1 MSTSSSV
8 LVTGVSG
15 QDGWYL
21 AQRLLAAGH
30 RVHGIVRDPG
40 VTARLGAELPGL
52 QVLHGDLRD
61 EESLRAGFADAQ
73 PDWVFNLAGSTSV
86 ALSWQKPAETSDVIG
101 GGAVR
106 MLSAAWDL
114 QERTGREVRFLQASS
129 AEIFGD
135 PETVPQE
142 ESTPRRP
149 VTPYGAAKDFAHTM
163 VQVYRRRGMFASAA
177 ILYNHESPRRPPSFV
192 ARKISRSVAAIARG
206 AEQKLVL
213 GNIDVH
219 RDWGYAPDHVEALQ
233 RILEVDAPDD
243 YVVATGESRTVR
255 DFVEQAFAV
264 VGIEDWS
271 SYVSID
277 PALYRPADPRALVGD
292 ASRMRSLGWKPSVG
306 FSELVRIMVDA
317 DLAAYDRPHD

>member
-21 AQRLLAAGH
+21 AQRLLAEGH
-30 RVHGIVRDPG
+30 RVFGIVRVADVG
-40 VTARLGAELPGL
+40 ERLRRELPGL
-52 QVLHGDLRD
+52 QILRGDLRD
-61 EESLRAGFADAQ
+61 EVSLRSAFAEAQ
-73 PDWVFNLAGSTSV
+73 PDRVFNLAGSTSV
-86 ALSWQKPAETSDVIG
+86 ALSWEEPVETSDVIG

-114 QERTGREVRFLQASS
+114 QTSTGREVRFLQASS

-135 PETVPQE
+135 AEAAPQDE
-142 ESTPRRP
+142 FTARRP

-163 VQVYRRRGMFASAA
+163 VQVYRRRGLFASAA

-192 ARKISRSVAAIARG
+192 ARKISRAVVAIANG
-206 AEQKLVL
+206 TQQKLVL

-219 RDWGYAPDHVEALQ
+219 RDWGYAPDHVDALH
-233 RILEVDAPDD
+233 RILEADTPED

-255 DFVEQAFAV
+255 DFVQQAFAV
-264 VGIEDWS
+264 VGIDDWS

-277 PALYRPADPRALVGD
+277 PTLYRPADPRALVGD

-306 FSELVRIMVDA
+306 FAELVRIMVEA
-317 DLAAYDRPHD
+317 DLAAYEGGRD